1 MGVWCRFFMS
11 FFTCKD
17 GDCKSF
23 SVWMHRLHIEPLTP
37 AVTTMRG
44 LSFQP
49 KIWLHCAKKKVP
61 TVRKHEF

>member
-1 MGVWCRFFMS
+1 MFFTS

-17 GDCKSF
+17 GKCKSS
-23 SVWMHRLHIEPLTP
+23 SVWMHRLYIEPLTP

-49 KIWLHCAKKKVP
+49 LAALCQTKVP
-61 TVRKHEF
+61 TVRTREF